1 MIQLADI
8 RYATDAITISG
19 APLHSPLAGDATENL
34 NYLADGTPVDVD
46 TAPLTFTEANSAH
59 IGNLLTSDRGSLRV
73 SGTIGNIDPSLAFQA
88 SDEIDVYQV
97 DLFAQQIEPDVFD
110 SENRFVTTT
119 FDVDYA
125 DQLGRVNTSLAVF
138 DAAGRLILHSRDS
151 NIADDVGRPLL
162 GDDPTN
168 LTGGSV
174 GVLDAHIGP
183 VELPEGTYYVAVSSA
198 IAVPTALDQ
207 FFTVNPTETEVR
219 LMPINSVRRIAD
231 DSLESFEYYTADAPI
246 IEPLFDNSSI
256 VPFTLDDLRLFVSY
270 DGAISGNNNSVLASF
285 NPFTGVMDRLI
296 GQSGQ
301 PTGDIAAR
309 RDGELYSYSLGPPNG
324 PENNGNVG
332 NFLNISPANGAATND
347 GDDTITFQRNN
358 QNGDDLENDDNA
370 QLDIFAMAFPR
381 SGGSSINNT
390 VVGDNERFFLVGNR
404 DNFGRSGEI
413 PDIYRR
419 NLLYGA
425 VSSTGEITSTQA
437 LTTDPMFHRNFDGT
451 IPYVPFYESTSDNI
465 ELGIVDTGEILSTG
479 ADGGT
484 ITGMDIIAG
493 SQMIAVTDRGGVHVF
508 DYRRPST

>member
-1 MIQLADI
+1 MTIRLPKRPILRCWSITLTQGAVLPLFQLGTGSVESPNSLDAGMRVVLDGTGKDNTYYVRVRNANGQSSGQYRLSIRLRETDEIAGSMIQLADI
-8 RYATDAITISG
+8 RYATDAITVSG

-46 TAPLTFTEANSAH
+46 NAPLTFTEANSAH
-59 IGNLLTSDRGSLRV
+59 LGNLLTSDRGSLRV
-73 SGTIGNIDPSLAFQA
+73 SGTIGNIDPSLAFEA
-88 SDEIDVYQV
+88 SDEIDVYQI

-231 DSLESFEYYTADAPI
+231 DSLEGFGNSTQRMRQSSNRCLTLHRSFLIRSTTSVC
-246 IEPLFDNSSI
+246 LS
-256 VPFTLDDLRLFVSY
+256 VMTV
-270 DGAISGNNNSVLASF
+270 AISGNNRSVLASF

-301 PTGDIAAR
+301 PTGDIAAQ
-309 RDGELYSYSLGPPNG
+309 S
-324 PENNGNVG
+324 
-332 NFLNISPANGAATND
+332 
-347 GDDTITFQRNN
+347 
-358 QNGDDLENDDNA
+358 
-370 QLDIFAMAFPR
+370 
-381 SGGSSINNT
+381 
-390 VVGDNERFFLVGNR
+390 
-404 DNFGRSGEI
+404 
-413 PDIYRR
+413 
-419 NLLYGA
+419 
-425 VSSTGEITSTQA
+425 
-437 LTTDPMFHRNFDGT
+437 
-451 IPYVPFYESTSDNI
+451 
-465 ELGIVDTGEILSTG
+465 
-479 ADGGT
+479 
-484 ITGMDIIAG
+484 
-493 SQMIAVTDRGGVHVF
+493 
-508 DYRRPST
+508 